1 MSQNFNEISAESMR
15 NMCKEGLQM
24 HQNEEVI
31 NYRKRE
37 NGENGTSR
45 SSKKKK
51 KLKEV
56 KETVVRKITRE
67 MILDMASIHVS
78 KPKSLQ

>member
-1 MSQNFNEISAESMR
+1 MV
-15 NMCKEGLQM
+15 L
-24 HQNEEVI
+24 V
-31 NYRKRE
+31 
-37 NGENGTSR
+37 R
-45 SSKKKK
+45 SSKKKKK